1 MWSTTPVPLMQSS
14 SSLQYKQIVNIGL
27 GKPER
32 NDNVEIPSG
41 ILDGV
46 IALLSPEGRVDEGR
60 SGRHDGGT

>member
-14 SSLQYKQIVNIGL
+14 SSPRYLQIVIVGL

-32 NDNVEIPSG
+32 DDDVEIPSG
-41 ILDGV
+41 ILGGV
-46 IALLSPEGRVDEGR
+46 IALLSPEGRVDEGG

>member
-14 SSLQYKQIVNIGL
+14 SSPQYKQIVIVGL

-32 NDNVEIPSG
+32 DDDVEIPSG